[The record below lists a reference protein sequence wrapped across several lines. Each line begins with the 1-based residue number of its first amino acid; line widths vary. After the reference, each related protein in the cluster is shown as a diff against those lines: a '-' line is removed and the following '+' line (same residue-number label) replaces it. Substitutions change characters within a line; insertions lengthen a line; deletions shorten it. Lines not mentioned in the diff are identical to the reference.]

1 MPEICRIL
9 GVSIG
14 PGGLPKSPQ
23 GGQVLLSV
31 EGFAN
36 DKHRYR
42 LHGGPDKAVCVY
54 CEDDYL
60 ELEDQ
65 GCKPPNDDEWS
76 IGAFGENLT
85 IDGIRSQR
93 VRLGSCFFT
102 GTVVMQVTQPRQ
114 PCNNLNVYGPRM
126 RKTLE
131 QQLRTGFYMKVL
143 QGGALQAGEE
153 LYYENLRGMTI
164 EQVNHLFYVQMRSG
178 SPQQRRAAAE
188 TLLAT
193 ENLSEDFKTL
203 VHKSRI
209 MSLDQGASN

>member
-9 GVSIG
+9 GISIG
-14 PGGLPKSPQ
+14 PGGLPKLPQ
-23 GGQVLLSV
+23 EGPVLLT
-31 EGFAN
+31 EAGFAN

-65 GCKPPNDDEWS
+65 GYKPPTDDEWS
-76 IGAFGENLT
+76 VGAFGENLT
-85 IDGIRSQR
+85 IDGVPSQR

-114 PCNNLNVYGPRM
+114 PCNNLNVYHPRM
-126 RKTLE
+126 RKIWE

-143 QGGALQAGEE
+143 QGGYLQVGEE
-153 LYYENLRGMTI
+153 LYYENLRGMTL
-164 EQVNHLFYVQMRSG
+164 EQVNELFYVQMRTG

-193 ENLSEDFKTL
+193 EYLSEDFKAQ
-203 VHKSRI
+203 VRRSRI
-209 MSLDQGASN
+209 MTLGQGPSD

>member
-14 PGGLPKSPQ
+14 PGGLPKIPQ
-23 GGQVLLSV
+23 EGPVPLTAD
-31 EGFAN
+31 GFAN

-65 GCKPPNDDEWS
+65 GHKPPNEEEWS

-114 PCNNLNVYGPRM
+114 PCNNLNAYGPRM
-126 RKTLE
+126 KKTLE

-143 QGGALQAGEE
+143 QGGDLQAGEK

-164 EQVNHLFYVQMRSG
+164 EQVNELFYVQMRSG

-193 ENLSEDFKTL
+193 EHLSEDFKSL
-203 VHKSRI
+203 VRKSRI
-209 MSLDQGASN
+209 MTLGQDASD